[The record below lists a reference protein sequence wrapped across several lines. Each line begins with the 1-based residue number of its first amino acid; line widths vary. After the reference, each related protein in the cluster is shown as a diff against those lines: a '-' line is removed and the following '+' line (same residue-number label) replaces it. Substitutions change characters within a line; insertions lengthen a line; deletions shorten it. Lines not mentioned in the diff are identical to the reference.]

1 MNGKIIKILSNDYTI
16 KLENNET
23 IITKA
28 RGVFRNKNI
37 TPLVGDNVFVDT
49 EKKVIDK
56 ILDRKNELIRPPVA
70 NIDQAVVVTSCTNPE
85 FSSNLLD
92 KMINIIEYNN
102 IIPIICFTKYDL
114 LEDTKYI
121 DEIIGYYKKIGYKV
135 FINNQIED
143 IKKIFK
149 NKVTILTGQTG
160 VGKSTLINKLGNL
173 NLDTNEISKALGRG
187 KHTTRAIELYELFD
201 GLLADTPGFSSLSFI
216 DMSKE
221 DIRDNFVE
229 FNTYRDKCK
238 YSDCMHINEDVCEIK
253 NKVKEDIILKER
265 YENYL
270 NFIEEKSRC
279 KNEISGFNS
288 KR

>member
-238 YSDCMHINEDVCEIK
+238 YSDCMHVNEDVCEIK